1 MKLTTGIIRAI
12 FLFPIVKLYVQTVT
26 CLRLV
31 EIVDDLLVL
40 CHDKNDKKFALCV
53 PIGTS
58 ITIKESERHNE
69 RNK

>member
-12 FLFPIVKLYVQTVT
+12 FLFPIVELYVQTVT

-40 CHDKNDKKFALCV
+40 CHDINDKKIC
-53 PIGTS
+53 IMCTYRD
-58 ITIKESERHNE
+58 INN
-69 RNK
+69 NKGK